1 MIAPFC
7 SHVLCSSPQMGSATC
22 EVRGWGEPLVLLIQE
37 GLLLRSL
44 VTLLLLQPITDIALR
59 AC

>member
-1 MIAPFC
+1 
-7 SHVLCSSPQMGSATC
+7 MGSATC